1 MEIAHFYFEL
11 IILTRLQYTYIDRIE
26 LKRVHFNYKNYNIR
40 ILFGLN
46 KLLKVGCMAVSD
58 QKLQEAIDTLRG
70 SGVRITPQRHAV
82 LEYLLNSM
90 IHPTADDI
98 YKALES
104 KFPNMSVA
112 TVYNNLRVLRQIG
125 LVRELTY
132 GDSSSRFDYNSSEH
146 YHIICEECGKI
157 EDFHYPVLDEVE
169 SLAEQV
175 TGFDVTHHRM
185 EIYGTCEDCKELET
199 QKH

>member
-1 MEIAHFYFEL
+1 M
-11 IILTRLQYTYIDRIE
+11 T
-26 LKRVHFNYKNYNIR
+26 
-40 ILFGLN
+40 
-46 KLLKVGCMAVSD
+46 VSD
-58 QKLQEAIDTLRG
+58 HKLSEAINTLKN

-82 LEYLLNSM
+82 LDYLLNSA

-98 YKALES
+98 YKALEE

-112 TVYNNLRVLRQIG
+112 TVYNNLRVLREIG

-132 GDSSSRFDYNSSEH
+132 GDTSSRFDCNTTEH
-146 YHIICEECGKI
+146 YHIICDACGKI
-157 EDFHYPVLDEVE
+157 VDFHYPTLDEVE

-175 TGFDVTHHRM
+175 TGFDVSHHRM
-185 EIYGTCEDCKELET
+185 EIYGKCEGCQELQT